1 MLLTTPPSTLPKDA
15 VELMHEAN
23 GRWFSFDVG
32 FETVMVLEK
41 KGLADHLGS
50 LSCVESPTF
59 LTTIL
64 RELEDAGEVG
74 VYENIHVSIW
84 TYKLRVF

>member
-1 MLLTTPPSTLPKDA
+1 MQ
-15 VELMHEAN
+15 EAN

-32 FETVMVLEK
+32 FETVMVEK
-41 KGLADHLGS
+41 KGLADHLAS
-50 LSCVESPTF
+50 LSCVESPSF

-74 VYENIHVSIW
+74 LHQNM
-84 TYKLRVF
+84 

>member
-1 MLLTTPPSTLPKDA
+1 MWGLK
-15 VELMHEAN
+15 
-23 GRWFSFDVG
+23 R
-32 FETVMVLEK
+32 MVLEK

-74 VYENIHVSIW
+74 VYENMHVSI
-84 TYKLRVF
+84 